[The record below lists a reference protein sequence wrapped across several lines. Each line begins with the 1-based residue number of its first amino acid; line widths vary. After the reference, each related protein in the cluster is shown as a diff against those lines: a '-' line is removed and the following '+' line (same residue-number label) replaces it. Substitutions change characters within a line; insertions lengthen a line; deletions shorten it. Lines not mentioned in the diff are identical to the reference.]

1 MIQLLLFVRI
11 VRAPARV
18 RDPSVGASV
27 RAASASIS
35 LTLGTTATLI
45 AVTSAAAR
53 VPVRAVAT
61 GTGDQSASSAN
72 ATATAKI
79 QQVETSVATWTQSK
93 QAAAHAAAIGR
104 CLTIGPRLHRVVTAA
119 SERRSRARSSNSA
132 LRWLQAAV
140 YLLQK

>member
-27 RAASASIS
+27 RAASASIN

-72 ATATAKI
+72 ATAKI